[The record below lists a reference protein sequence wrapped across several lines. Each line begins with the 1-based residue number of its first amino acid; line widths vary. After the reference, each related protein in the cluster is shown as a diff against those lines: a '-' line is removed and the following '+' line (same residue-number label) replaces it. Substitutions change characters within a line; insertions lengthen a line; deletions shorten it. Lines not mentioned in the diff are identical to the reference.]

1 MFCLTAF
8 DWRCPFFRWLFRDGL
23 LPDDTYFVGF
33 ARSNL
38 TVKDIKT
45 ACLPYMK
52 VIHLMLLVG
61 NLRQDWLFVWG
72 VFSGI
77 IVQHFPQVTDEE
89 SECLSAFFG
98 KNSYLRGRYDDDNCF
113 AQLSAHLSSLPGG
126 ADASRLFYL
135 ALPPTVY
142 REVSTNIRAHCM
154 SHKSVSVIL
163 AQVHKNNGLLAIWS
177 HYSNQLCL

>member
-1 MFCLTAF
+1 M
-8 DWRCPFFRWLFRDGL
+8 
-23 LPDDTYFVGF
+23 
-33 ARSNL
+33 
-38 TVKDIKT
+38 
-45 ACLPYMK
+45 
-52 VIHLMLLVG
+52 
-61 NLRQDWLFVWG
+61 
-72 VFSGI
+72 FSGI
-77 IVQHFPQVTDEE
+77 IVQRFPQVTDEE

-163 AQVHKNNGLLAIWS
+163 AKVHKNSGLLAIWS
-177 HYSNQLCL
+177 HYSNSYVCNTEDGTGSLLRSPLAVTSRAHRSCRPTCPPCSQRTRSTA